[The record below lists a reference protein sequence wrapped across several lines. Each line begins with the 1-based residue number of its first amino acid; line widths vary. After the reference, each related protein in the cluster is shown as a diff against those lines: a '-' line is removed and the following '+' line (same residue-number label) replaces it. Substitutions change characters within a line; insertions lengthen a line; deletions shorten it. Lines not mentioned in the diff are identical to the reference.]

1 MPEIDVNK
9 KEKYLY
15 TQNRELS
22 WLRFNQRV
30 LEEAG
35 DKTVPLLERLK
46 FISIF
51 SSNLD
56 EFFMV
61 RVGSLVDID
70 QISPD
75 EIDNKSGMTSS
86 EQLIK
91 IFNTIPG
98 LLEQKRR
105 IYTTVMQ
112 ELKTYGIHDLEY
124 SELREEERKRV
135 DHYFSVNLLPMLSP
149 MVIGSHHPVPHL
161 VNKDLYIA
169 VLLTY
174 KKGKHEIGLVPVP
187 DSLPP
192 YLSLSKDGRF
202 IRLEN
207 IIMQWAPE
215 LFGAYTVTESCVIS
229 VTRNADLSFDKEKF
243 EDYEDDFR
251 SRVLTLLKKR
261 KTMSVVRLE
270 LDRKISD
277 NFHNA
282 LKKMISVKPNQIYVD
297 FCPLNMKYVYQLAD
311 ELGPMDPE
319 HLLYEPYTPRWPEDI
334 SQKHP
339 MIEQIRQRDRMLFF
353 PFDSVDPF
361 LQLLNEAADRPDVV
375 SIKITIYRLASTSK
389 IAQILCRAAEN
400 GKEVLAI
407 MELRA
412 RFDEANNISW
422 SKLMEDA
429 GCQIIYGIEDY
440 KCHSK
445 ICLITM
451 RNRGK
456 ISYITQIGTGNYNE
470 KTNAMYTDLSLM
482 TANEKTG
489 ADATLFF
496 QNMLV
501 NNLHGNY
508 QKLLVSPVGI
518 KQGILTLLDEEIAKG
533 TNGYVCIKANS
544 VTEREVIDKLRD
556 ASRAGV
562 EIQLIIRGICC
573 ILPGIPAQT
582 DHIHVTSIVGRY
594 LEHARIYCFGRG
606 DEAKLFISSADLM
619 TRNLNRRVEIA
630 YPVYDEDLRRQL
642 QEILTTELNDNV
654 KASFMQPDGTYS
666 RKLSQPGS
674 CSSQDEFMK
683 KSLHNQSSLIEPK
696 PIRPGFFA
704 RLRKA
709 LLG

>member
-1 MPEIDVNK
+1 
-9 KEKYLY
+9 
-15 TQNRELS
+15 
-22 WLRFNQRV
+22 
-30 LEEAG
+30 
-35 DKTVPLLERLK
+35 
-46 FISIF
+46 
-51 SSNLD
+51 
-56 EFFMV
+56 
-61 RVGSLVDID
+61 
-70 QISPD
+70 
-75 EIDNKSGMTSS
+75 
-86 EQLIK
+86 
-91 IFNTIPG
+91 
-98 LLEQKRR
+98 
-105 IYTTVMQ
+105 
-112 ELKTYGIHDLEY
+112 
-124 SELREEERKRV
+124 
-135 DHYFSVNLLPMLSP
+135 
-149 MVIGSHHPVPHL
+149 
-161 VNKDLYIA
+161 
-169 VLLTY
+169 
-174 KKGKHEIGLVPVP
+174 
-187 DSLPP
+187 
-192 YLSLSKDGRF
+192 
-202 IRLEN
+202 
-207 IIMQWAPE
+207 
-215 LFGAYTVTESCVIS
+215 
-229 VTRNADLSFDKEKF
+229 
-243 EDYEDDFR
+243 
-251 SRVLTLLKKR
+251 
-261 KTMSVVRLE
+261 
-270 LDRKISD
+270 
-277 NFHNA
+277 
-282 LKKMISVKPNQIYVD
+282 
-297 FCPLNMKYVYQLAD
+297 
-311 ELGPMDPE
+311 
-319 HLLYEPYTPRWPEDI
+319 
-334 SQKHP
+334 
-339 MIEQIRQRDRMLFF
+339 
-353 PFDSVDPF
+353 
-361 LQLLNEAADRPDVV
+361 
-375 SIKITIYRLASTSK
+375 
-389 IAQILCRAAEN
+389 
-400 GKEVLAI
+400 
-407 MELRA
+407 
-412 RFDEANNISW
+412 
-422 SKLMEDA
+422 
-429 GCQIIYGIEDY
+429 
-440 KCHSK
+440 
-445 ICLITM
+445 M